1 MLNTVF
7 SIMSMFLGT
16 IVIMNVLADET
27 ADVKTAT
34 RNSFRML
41 LLIFA
46 WILGSL
52 TPFLNI
58 FLVMCF
64 SGYLFRVYKKE

>member
-7 SIMSMFLGT
+7 SIVSMFLGT

-27 ADVKTAT
+27 ADVKAAT